1 LGTNNFLRAVPR
13 PFGAANWV
21 TLGRAAF
28 GAAVLAWAGY
38 ALASGNAPGPG
49 LRWAVAAGGAV
60 VLCLDGLDGY
70 LARRLGTASAFG
82 ARFDMEADALITLAL
97 AAFVWRAGQA
107 GAWVLAAGAMRYI
120 FVLGGWLWPVL
131 ALPLPPR
138 RRRQSLCV
146 VQLVALLLALAP
158 PVTPAWG
165 SVICLVGLL
174 LLGYSFGVDVAWL
187 MARPKAESE
196 AVW

>member
-1 LGTNNFLRAVPR
+1 MGTNNFLRAVPH

-21 TLGRAAF
+21 TLSRAAF
-28 GAAVLAWAGY
+28 GAAVLAWAGV
-38 ALASGNAPGPG
+38 ALTNGIAPGPG
-49 LRWAVAAGGAV
+49 LRWTVLWGGTIA
-60 VLCLDGLDGY
+60 LGLDGVDGY

-82 ARFDMEADALITLAL
+82 SRFDMEADPLITLAL
-97 AAFVWRAGQA
+97 AAFVWSAGQA

-120 FVLGGWLWPVL
+120 FSLGGWLWPVL
-131 ALPLPPR
+131 AIPLPPR

-158 PVTPAWG
+158 PVTPLWG

-174 LLGYSFGVDVAWL
+174 LLVYSFGVDLAWL
-187 MARPKAESE
+187 VARPKTESE
-196 AVW
+196 AV

>member
-1 LGTNNFLRAVPR
+1 MDTYNFLRALPH

-21 TLGRAAF
+21 TLIRAAF
-28 GAAVLAWAGY
+28 GATVLAWAGA
-38 ALASGNAPGPG
+38 ALVERAAPDAS
-49 LRWAVAAGGAV
+49 LRWAVAFGGV
-60 VLCLDGLDGY
+60 VALGLDGVDGY

-97 AAFVWRAGQA
+97 AAFVWGAGQA
-107 GAWVLAAGAMRYI
+107 GVWVLAAGAMRYI

-131 ALPLPPR
+131 AIPLPPR

-146 VQLVALLLALAP
+146 AQLLALLLALAP

-174 LLGYSFGVDVAWL
+174 LLVYSFGVDVAWL
-187 MARPKAESE
+187 VARPRTESE
-196 AVW
+196 AV